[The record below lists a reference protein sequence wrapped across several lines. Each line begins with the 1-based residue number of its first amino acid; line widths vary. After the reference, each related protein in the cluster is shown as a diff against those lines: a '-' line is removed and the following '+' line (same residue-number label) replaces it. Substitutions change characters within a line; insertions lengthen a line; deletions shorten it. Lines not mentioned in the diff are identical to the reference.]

1 MICWWWFHDK
11 LLNGTNG
18 IDFGSVYMY
27 IYINIRSFTIYAVWI
42 KCLLHGRLHQLPV
55 FSFNLNWFLLSRQW
69 SLNIATSVAV
79 HHSSE
84 EVKVEGDF
92 VGESGI
98 TNGVSQ
104 GDALDLPLM
113 WRVSLELGDMVGDR
127 ANGFCVTVDKGLI
140 FLMFIYKIFL
150 LHISYH

>member
-1 MICWWWFHDK
+1 M
-11 LLNGTNG
+11 
-18 IDFGSVYMY
+18 
-27 IYINIRSFTIYAVWI
+27 
-42 KCLLHGRLHQLPV
+42 
-55 FSFNLNWFLLSRQW
+55 
-69 SLNIATSVAV
+69 
-79 HHSSE
+79 
-84 EVKVEGDF
+84 EGDF

-127 ANGFCVTVDKGLI
+127 ANGFFVTVDKGLI

-150 LHISYH
+150 LHIYYH